1 MNSDLDNLSYFRWFK
16 ERARF
21 LFSLLLEIR
30 VKWNKLSSIT
40 TAEWKK
46 LYRIVICRILIRYLS
61 MKMLSRYHVIAIK
74 WWNKAG
80 KFVVDFLPRSQIII
94 RSRCSD
100 HAPFNLTFREL
111 SVASELDLRNLNGY
125 GQEILS
131 WRFSSRFD
139 TLLPCRIVK
148 YICYRAQ
155 FAIQR
160 WNVENGKGKI
170 SITVFRGPK
179 ISSTLVAWKGFKRE
193 ILYVE
198 RSYGTDEMKRDKHFR
213 QTNFIESSLMNFYAS
228 VLSSGFQRFL
238 LRWYARK
245 YECFFTFI
253 LSLEENFYSLYF
265 YSN

>member
-1 MNSDLDNLSYFRWFK
+1 
-16 ERARF
+16 
-21 LFSLLLEIR
+21 
-30 VKWNKLSSIT
+30 
-40 TAEWKK
+40 
-46 LYRIVICRILIRYLS
+46 

-245 YECFFTFI
+245 YECFFTSI

>member
-1 MNSDLDNLSYFRWFK
+1 MSWISC
-16 ERARF
+16 
-21 LFSLLLEIR
+21 R
-30 VKWNKLSSIT
+30 VLRL
-40 TAEWKK
+40 
-46 LYRIVICRILIRYLS
+46 LYR
-61 MKMLSRYHVIAIK
+61 
-74 WWNKAG
+74 
-80 KFVVDFLPRSQIII
+80 
-94 RSRCSD
+94 RCSD

-198 RSYGTDEMKRDKHFR
+198 RSLYVERNGWNEAWQTFSPNEFHRIFFNEFLCLRAFFRIPTVFASMIREKIRMFLYIHFITR
-213 QTNFIESSLMNFYAS
+213 GE
-228 VLSSGFQRFL
+228 FL
-238 LRWYARK
+238 FPIFLFK
-245 YECFFTFI
+245 
-253 LSLEENFYSLYF
+253 LKK
-265 YSN
+265 